1 MAEMIAD
8 LFQAEPSGN
17 EMAGTGMAKTM
28 RTMVVLY
35 RNTQS
40 FDAATD
46 CIV

>member
-8 LFQAEPSGN
+8 LLQAEPSGN
-17 EMAGTGMAKTM
+17 EMAGTAMTKTM
-28 RTMVVLY
+28 RSMVMLY